1 MLPLRNEILLELR
14 NETRNEQ
21 KSRVGLAVLTGLV
34 KGSAFGTGNAGPS
47 PDNVVATGGTCLALL
62 SVPRWS
68 LLGTRLA
75 LLSGGIK

>member
-1 MLPLRNEILLELR
+1 M
-14 NETRNEQ
+14 
-21 KSRVGLAVLTGLV
+21 AVLTGLV